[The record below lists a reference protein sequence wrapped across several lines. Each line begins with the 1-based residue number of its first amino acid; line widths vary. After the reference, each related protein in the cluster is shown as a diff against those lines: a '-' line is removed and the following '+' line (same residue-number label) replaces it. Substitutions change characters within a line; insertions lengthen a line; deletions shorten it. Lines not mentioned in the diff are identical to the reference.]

1 MAASKFTDET
11 RIALLELRA
20 DGATLEQSCQ
30 QVGVSDKTFKSWL
43 TKGRRP
49 DAEEKHPEYFDFA
62 CAWDAATDSAED
74 AARVPMTPDEA
85 MEHLE
90 RMVRV
95 GNVRAIELWFREH
108 RAANGDDGPALTG
121 IDALDAEDEI
131 AARREQ
137 KAQRGS

>member
-11 RIALLELRA
+11 RFALLELRA

-62 CAWDAATDSAED
+62 CAWDAATDAAESA
-74 AARVPMTPDEA
+74 AAEPMTPEEV
-85 MEHLE
+85 MQHLE
-90 RMVRV
+90 RMVRA
-95 GNVRAIELWFREH
+95 GNVRAIELWFREQ
-108 RAANGDDGPALTG
+108 RAASGDDASALTG
-121 IDALDAEDEI
+121 IDALDAEDEL
-131 AARREQ
+131 AARREG
-137 KAQRGS
+137 KGKRAS